1 MILPTTP
8 EQAAAASVG
17 AGPTARDS
25 RTGARQC
32 YAREAVME
40 LLIRACGGIRPCR
53 KNTIT
58 EALMATAADAADM
71 LGGSCSWVFAAKQP
85 ETIKIGRSRHIS
97 VASTR
102 HVAGQSAGVELVE
115 PSTERSG
122 ESATP
127 EKSEEVGDVLP
138 A

>member
-1 MILPTTP
+1 
-8 EQAAAASVG
+8 
-17 AGPTARDS
+17 
-25 RTGARQC
+25 
-32 YAREAVME
+32 ME